1 MIKRAM
7 AVIMGL
13 WVWMGAYGSITGAGS
28 SFVYPLMA
36 RWSQAYAA
44 ATHEQVNYQS
54 IGSGGGISQLQGG
67 TVQFAAIDMALDP
80 KTLNDAHWAQFP
92 LVMGGVVIAVNL
104 PEVASDTLRLT
115 GPVLADIFLGKITQ
129 WNDSAIQSLNPDLRL
144 PAMAIT
150 VVHRADGSGTTYN
163 FSSYLSAVSAAWAKQ
178 VGVATEV
185 NWPAG
190 IGGKG
195 NSGAALF
202 TQRIPGSI
210 SYLEYSFAK
219 LTGLKL
225 AQLQNRAGNFV
236 KANVDSFQAAAN
248 QATFI
253 AEHHFQQSL
262 VDQLGENSWP
272 IVAVTYVLM
281 PTAQSQQ
288 INQKILDFIRFGW
301 TDQREAMSALDYI
314 PLADNQL
321 HAIENY
327 WRVQFHYKGREF
339 S

>member
-1 MIKRAM
+1 MVKRLLL
-7 AVIMGL
+7 VLIGL
-13 WVWMGAYGSITGAGS
+13 SVCLSAFSNITGAGS

-44 ATHEQVNYQS
+44 ATNEQVNYQS
-54 IGSGGGISQLQGG
+54 IGSGGGISQLKGK

-80 KTLNDAHWAQFP
+80 KTLNEAHWAQFP
-92 LVMGGVVIAVNL
+92 LVMGGVVIAINL
-104 PEVASDTLRLT
+104 PGVASDTVRLT
-115 GPVLADIFLGKITQ
+115 GSVLADIFLGKITH
-129 WNDSAIQSLNPDLRL
+129 WNDPAIQGLNPDIKL
-144 PAMAIT
+144 PSMAIT

-185 NWPAG
+185 NWPTG

-219 LTGLKL
+219 LTGLAL

-236 KANVDSFQAAAN
+236 KANHDSFQAAAN

-262 VDQLGENSWP
+262 VDQQGEASWP
-272 IVAVTYVLM
+272 IVAVTYVVM
-281 PTAQSQQ
+281 PTEQAQS
-288 INQKILDFIRFGW
+288 INQKILNFVRFGW
-301 TDQREAMSALDYI
+301 VDQHEAMAALDYI

-321 HAIENY
+321 HVIENY
-327 WRVQFHYKGREF
+327 WRVQFHYQGREL